1 MLIKKKKKNNEI
13 VFNTKSNANFDDLL
27 EKPLQK
33 KYLIFILFLFFW
45 SFQYFFENFMKCK
58 LLKEIFLLKGQK
70 IILLNPKF
78 YFLIEE

>member
-33 KYLIFILFLFFW
+33 KIFNFYIVFVFLVFSIFF
-45 SFQYFFENFMKCK
+45 
-58 LLKEIFLLKGQK
+58 
-70 IILLNPKF
+70 
-78 YFLIEE
+78 